1 MHLKDIHLLRYSK
14 TKIYKYFARVLFIIY
29 HIEGCLVNIETH
41 FILAI
46 KLLLKGK
53 NQIDYVNHH

>member
-1 MHLKDIHLLRYSK
+1 MDFMHLKDIHLLRYSK

-41 FILAI
+41 FILTI

-53 NQIDYVNHH
+53 N